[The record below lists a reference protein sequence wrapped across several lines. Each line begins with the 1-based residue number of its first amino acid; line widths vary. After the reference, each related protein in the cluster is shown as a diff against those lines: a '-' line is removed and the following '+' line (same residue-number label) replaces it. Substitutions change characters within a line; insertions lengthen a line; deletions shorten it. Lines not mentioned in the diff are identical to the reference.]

1 MRLDEHIS
9 DHPILECWW
18 KHTQSWGIST
28 HTMITVDYYNGP
40 SPDFCVSSEV
50 VGQKFYMGLEM
61 RI

>member
-1 MRLDEHIS
+1 MLVETYPKLGDLD
-9 DHPILECWW
+9 P
-18 KHTQSWGIST
+18 
-28 HTMITVDYYNGP
+28 YNYNGP